1 MSKSVNK
8 VILVGNLTRDPEMR
22 YTPSQLAIAN
32 MSIATNESRKDKESG
47 EWRDYPEY
55 HNITFFGKLA
65 EIAEKWLK
73 SGSKIY
79 VEGSLRTEKWED
91 KDSGKTMK
99 STKIIGSELLMLG
112 GKQESTNE
120 SNSSST
126 KASDS
131 EYPFPEDDS
140 VQGLTDDEI
149 PF

>member
-22 YTPSQLAIAN
+22 YHQELAIAN
-32 MSIATNESRKDKESG
+32 LSIATNESRKHKESG

-112 GKQESTNE
+112 GKQESANE

>member
-1 MSKSVNK
+1 MF
-8 VILVGNLTRDPEMR
+8 
-22 YTPSQLAIAN
+22 
-32 MSIATNESRKDKESG
+32 IATNESRKDKESG

-73 SGSKIY
+73 SGAKIY
-79 VEGSLRTEKWED
+79 VEGSLRTEKWQD

-112 GKQESTNE
+112 GKQESANE

-126 KASDS
+126 NASDS

>member
-73 SGSKIY
+73 SGAKIY
-79 VEGSLRTEKWED
+79 VEGSLRTEKWQD

-112 GKQESTNE
+112 GKQESANE

-126 KASDS
+126 NASDS

-140 VQGLTDDEI
+140 IQGLTDDEI

>member
-1 MSKSVNK
+1 MSRGVNK

-112 GKQESTNE
+112 GKQESANE

>member
-73 SGSKIY
+73 SGAKIY
-79 VEGSLRTEKWED
+79 VEGSLRTEKWQD

-112 GKQESTNE
+112 GKQESANE

-126 KASDS
+126 NASDS

>member
-22 YTPSQLAIAN
+22 YTATQLAIAN
-32 MSIATNESRKDKESG
+32 LSIATNESRKDKESG

-73 SGSKIY
+73 KGGKIY

-91 KDSGKTMK
+91 KDSRKPMR

-112 GKQESTNE
+112 GKQDSINQANTSSTN
-120 SNSSST
+120 
-126 KASDS
+126 ASDS
-131 EYPFPEDDS
+131 EYPFPEDNS
-140 VQGLTDDEI
+140 GEGLTEEDI

>member
-22 YTPSQLAIAN
+22 RTPTNLAIAN
-32 MSIATNESRKDKESG
+32 LSIATNESRKDKESG
-47 EWRDYPEY
+47 QWKDFPEY
-55 HNITFFGKLA
+55 HNITFFGNLA

-73 SGSKIY
+73 TGGKIY
-79 VEGSLRTEKWED
+79 VEGSLRTEKWQD

-112 GKQESTNE
+112 GKQESTNQ
-120 SNSSST
+120 SDASST
-126 KASDS
+126 DAGDS

-140 VQGLTDDEI
+140 GQGLTDDDI

>member
-32 MSIATNESRKDKESG
+32 LSIATNESRKDKESG

-73 SGSKIY
+73 SGAKIY
-79 VEGSLRTEKWED
+79 VEGSLRTEKWQD

-112 GKQESTNE
+112 GKQESANE

-126 KASDS
+126 NASDS

>member
-112 GKQESTNE
+112 GKQESANE

-126 KASDS
+126 NASDS

-140 VQGLTDDEI
+140 GQGLTDDDI

>member
-112 GKQESTNE
+112 GKQESANE

>member
-112 GKQESTNE
+112 GKQESANE

-126 KASDS
+126 NASDS

-140 VQGLTDDEI
+140 IQGLTDDEI

>member
-22 YTPSQLAIAN
+22 YHQELAIAN
-32 MSIATNESRKDKESG
+32 LSIATNESRKHKESG

-65 EIAEKWLK
+65 EIADKWLK
-73 SGSKIY
+73 KGGKIY
-79 VEGSLRTEKWED
+79 VEGSLRTEQWED
-91 KDSGKTMK
+91 KESRKTMR

-112 GKQESTNE
+112 GKQDSTNQA
-120 SNSSST
+120 NTSST
-126 KASDS
+126 NASDS

-140 VQGLTDDEI
+140 GQGLTDDDI

>member
-112 GKQESTNE
+112 GKQESAKE